1 MQQEKRTRCTM
12 AFSDMNQPNRSL
24 ARTAWSA
31 LEPYHALI
39 YFAPEGRA
47 AYAAAGLKGF
57 WMGYFASRAAPMG
70 AVSAHVVTATF
81 FNFHPQ
87 MVARAIPDA
96 WRFSTPERVLQ
107 ARYQIADA
115 ALRRLL
121 GEQITSAEVEE
132 AAELAKQ
139 AALAC
144 PVAGRALFAAYCDV
158 PWPTEPHLVLWHA
171 ATLLR
176 EFRGD
181 GHVAALLAEGFDGCE
196 AHVTLVG
203 TGAVPRETIQP
214 HRGWSNDEWEAAQQR
229 LQQRGLLDEHARLT
243 SAGQA
248 LRQAIEDR
256 TDLLAR
262 PPWEHVGEAKS
273 ARLISLARELSTA
286 IVQQGGIPMPNPMGA
301 PQP

>member
-1 MQQEKRTRCTM
+1 MTNSLEK
-12 AFSDMNQPNRSL
+12 DV
-24 ARTAWSA
+24 ARAAWSA

-39 YFAPEGRA
+39 YFAPESRE
-47 AYAAAGLKGF
+47 AYASAGLKGF
-57 WMGYFASRAAPMG
+57 WMGYFASRAAPLG
-70 AVSAHVVTATF
+70 AVSARVVTATF

-96 WRFSTPERVLQ
+96 WRFSSPERVLQ
-107 ARYQIADA
+107 ARFQVADT

-121 GEQITSAEVEE
+121 GEQIASAEVEE

-144 PVAGRALFAAYCDV
+144 PIAGRALFAAYCDV
-158 PWPTEPHLVLWHA
+158 PWPHEPHLVLWHA

-203 TGAVPRETIQP
+203 TGTIPRETIQP
-214 HRGWSNDEWEAAQQR
+214 HRGWDDAEWADAQQR
-229 LQQRGLLDEHARLT
+229 LQQCGLLDENARLT
-243 SAGQA
+243 ATGQA

-256 TDLLAR
+256 TDLLAL
-262 PPWEHVGEAKS
+262 PPWNHLGAEKC
-273 ARLISLARELSTA
+273 ARLMDLAREFSTQ